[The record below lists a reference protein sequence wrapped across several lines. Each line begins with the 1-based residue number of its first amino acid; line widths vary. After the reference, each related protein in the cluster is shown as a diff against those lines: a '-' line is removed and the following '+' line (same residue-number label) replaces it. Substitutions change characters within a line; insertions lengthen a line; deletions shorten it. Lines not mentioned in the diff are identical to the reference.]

1 MDLSSDLPSWK
12 PALHRSTRSRSMSPW
27 PLERWSV
34 VDPALQ
40 RKIMIPLQSE
50 WHRITPE
57 RWHWVSEGSAGSMWL
72 MRSVGVCI
80 MLCLLLYTVL
90 QCQLWLTA
98 LRRMLRR
105 IRQRQLM
112 EVSEMGDT
120 TSNRP
125 QKRLF
130 YGAWLACDW
139 LKMFSSIFFGRWLIL
154 WGLTAF

>member
-12 PALHRSTRSRSMSPW
+12 PALHRSTRSRSMS
-27 PLERWSV
+27 LWS
-34 VDPALQ
+34 DDLLLTLCPEPQ

-154 WGLTAF
+154 WGLAAF